1 MHRLKKRATSFID
14 GIVDNH
20 KHPVWREER
29 RERTKGVIYIPVI
42 VVEYIRTRGSE
53 GCTVPGIR
61 RRREEN

>member
-14 GIVDNH
+14 GIVDDH
-20 KHPVWREER
+20 KHPAWREG
-29 RERTKGVIYIPVI
+29 RTKGVIYIPVI